1 MKLARKIA
9 AALFICLLFFT
20 RFALAVPEQDVFT
33 SLRDTWLLALKMGDA
48 ARAASVFAPDGTF
61 MPQGFPTV
69 AGRKAI
75 EQFFSDGFLLLELRD
90 IEMHSKERRTDGHNT
105 IRDHGDYKVTW
116 VPKDGSASYS
126 VTGRY
131 LIIANRQPDG
141 HWLISWEMHTIES
154 KVPADKL

>member
-1 MKLARKIA
+1 MKLARKVA
-9 AALFICLLFFT
+9 ARLCLGLLLFT
-20 RFALAVPEQDVFT
+20 RFALAAPEEDAFA

-48 ARAASVFAPDGTF
+48 AKAASVFAPDGAF

-75 EQFFSDGFLLLELRD
+75 EQFLSDGLLLLNLRD
-90 IEMHSKERRTDGHNT
+90 IEMHSKERRSDGQNT
-105 IRDHGDYKVTW
+105 IRDRGDYRVTW

-131 LIIANRQPDG
+131 LIIATRQPDG

-154 KVPADKL
+154 KVPAEKL